1 MWYSSNVRARFDLV
15 SRLVAAGPTAAPTPR
30 AWLLALVLACG
41 CSPSR
46 GDAYR
51 LSMAQATRAQ
61 SAGRFDEAAADYE
74 RASEVAKVERDKS
87 YTLYLSAMMRAQ
99 AGDRTGAL
107 KRLDAIAA
115 REPPTDDSAAAMYR
129 AALLR
134 IEGGEA
140 ERGWADLE
148 RLLAAFPSHGV
159 TRNALGRLL
168 RHHQD
173 AEGPEKTATWL
184 AKKGAELDATE
195 LGQIVQYQRARL
207 LEDAKDFGGAER
219 AFLALADRYPYP
231 HGVHFDDALFRASEA
246 AEKLGR
252 PAVAVEYLERLLKER
267 ETSHLMGT
275 YERPR
280 YIPAQKRIAALY
292 ETALHDR
299 PRARAA
305 WHRLYAEF
313 KTAVDRDDALW
324 HEAQLWR
331 DDGDADTS
339 CARLSTLASEL
350 PDSRY
355 VPCATKLCPG
365 IARPPKSKAPAECH
379 DYILR
384 AKAPDPDADEPPAP

>member
-1 MWYSSNVRARFDLV
+1 VWYSSSVR
-15 SRLVAAGPTAAPTPR
+15 SRLDRFVATVGATCVRVRP
-30 AWLLALVLACG
+30 WLLVATLACG

-46 GDAYR
+46 GDAYK
-51 LSMAQATRAQ
+51 LALAQATRAE
-61 SAGRFDEAAADYE
+61 SAGRFGEAATSYE
-74 RASEVAKVERDKS
+74 RASEVAKVDRDKS

-99 AGDRTGAL
+99 AGDRAEAL
-107 KRLDAIAA
+107 KRLDVIAA

-134 IEGGEA
+134 IDGGEA

-148 RLLAAFPSHGV
+148 KLLSAFPSHGV

-168 RHHQD
+168 RHHQET
-173 AEGPEKTATWL
+173 EGPEKTGAWL
-184 AKKGAELDATE
+184 AKKATELDATE

-207 LEDAKDFGGAER
+207 LEDAKDFGGAEK
-219 AFLALADRYPYP
+219 AFIALADRYPYP
-231 HGVHFDDALFRASEA
+231 RGVHFDDALFRASEA
-246 AEKLGR
+246 AEKQGR
-252 PAVAVEYLERLLKER
+252 PAVAIEYLERLLKER
-267 ETSHLMGT
+267 EASHLMGT

-280 YIPAQKRIAALY
+280 YIPAQKRIATLY

-331 DDGDADTS
+331 DDGDVETS
-339 CARLSTLASEL
+339 CARLSTLVSAL

-365 IARPPKSKAPAECH
+365 VARPAKSKAPAECH

-384 AKAPDPDADEPPAP
+384 PKESEPDADEPPTAP

>member
-1 MWYSSNVRARFDLV
+1 MWYSSSVRSFVVLRSAASGHRP
-15 SRLVAAGPTAAPTPR
+15 RLV
-30 AWLLALVLACG
+30 LLALLLACG

-46 GDAYR
+46 GDAYK
-51 LSMAQATRAQ
+51 LALAQATRAE
-61 SAGRFDEAAADYE
+61 SAGRFGEAAQSYE

-99 AGDRTGAL
+99 AGERAGAL
-107 KRLDAIAA
+107 ERLDAIAA

-134 IEGGEA
+134 IEGAEA

-148 RLLAAFPSHGV
+148 KLLSAFPSHGV

-168 RHHQD
+168 RHHQET
-173 AEGPEKTATWL
+173 EGPEKTASWL

-207 LEDAKDFGGAER
+207 LEDAKDFAGAER
-219 AFLALADRYPYP
+219 AFIALADRYPYP
-231 HGVHFDDALFRASEA
+231 RGVHFDDALYRASEA
-246 AEKLGR
+246 AEKQGR
-252 PAVAVEYLERLLKER
+252 PAAAIEYLERLLKER
-267 ETSHLMGT
+267 EASHLMGT

-280 YIPAQKRIAALY
+280 YIPAQKRIAMLY

-339 CARLSTLASEL
+339 CARLATLTEVL

-355 VPCATKLCPG
+355 VPCATKLCPT
-365 IARPPKSKAPAECH
+365 IARPAKSKAPTECH

-384 AKAPDPDADEPPAP
+384 PKGSDADEPEAP